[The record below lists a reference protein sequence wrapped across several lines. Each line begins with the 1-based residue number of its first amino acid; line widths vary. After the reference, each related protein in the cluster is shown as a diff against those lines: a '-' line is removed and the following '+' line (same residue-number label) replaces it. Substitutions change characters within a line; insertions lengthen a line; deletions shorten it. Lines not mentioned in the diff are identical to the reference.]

1 MAPKREIFFNF
12 IGDASKLER
21 AVDKATGSL
30 GKVETKTDRLAAKMN
45 TFGKG
50 LTAGVTLPVVAAFG
64 VGFKSL
70 IENETLL
77 AQTQAVIDSTGGAAG
92 TSADDVL
99 GLANE
104 LSNLSGAAHESIVE
118 GQNML
123 LTFTNIRNEAGEGN
137 DVFDQSTKTLLDMS
151 TATGQDMQSAAV
163 QLGKALNDPIA
174 GVAALNRVGV
184 QFTDEQKE
192 QIKVLQES
200 GDVMGAQKIILA
212 ELEGQ
217 FGGSA
222 EAAGDTMAGSINRL
236 KNSFEEIARSLAS
249 FLVPILGALAG
260 LLSSV
265 TSWFN
270 NLSPGVK
277 SLVGPLL
284 GVAAAV
290 GPVLLIGEKLVTS
303 FGKIQDAYGKLSK
316 AMAKHPYVVIILA
329 TIAIVTLIVANWDKI
344 KAFLLAIWEAIKGA
358 ATAAWD
364 FVKGAVETAINFVT
378 DLFLNF
384 TGPGL
389 LIKHWDTI
397 REGIQGVV
405 NFFTEK
411 WDAVVTFF
419 TGLPDRIF
427 ETASD
432 IWTEVRAQ
440 IQSVVDFFT
449 EKWDG
454 IVTFFEELPGK
465 IFDTASDIWDEVRA
479 QIQSVIDFFKE
490 QWDGIVTFYTG
501 LPGRITE
508 AAKGMWDGITDAF
521 KGAVNVIIRAWN
533 RLKFTIGGQ
542 HVSLPFGLGFDIPT
556 VTLQLPAIKEL
567 HTGGIFRAP
576 RPGGEGLA
584 LLKDRE
590 RVTPADRIEP
600 FGDETGRGLVIQLI
614 VDGKVLAESLIA
626 HEAAI
631 A

>member
-12 IGDASKLER
+12 IGDASKLEQ

-92 TSADDVL
+92 TSAGDVL

-137 DVFDQSTKTLLDMS
+137 DVFDQATKALLNMS
-151 TATGQDMQSAAV
+151 TATGQDMKTGAV

-184 QFTDEQKE
+184 QFTDEQEE

-200 GDVMGAQKIILA
+200 GDIMGAQKVILG
-212 ELEGQ
+212 ELETQ

-260 LLSSV
+260 ILSSV

-284 GVAAAV
+284 GVAAAI
-290 GPVLLIGEKLVTS
+290 GPLLLAGAVMIQMWKKVKLAFLV
-303 FGKIQDAYGKLSK
+303 IK
-316 AMAKHPYVVIILA
+316 AAMLANPFILLA
-329 TIAIVTLIVANWDKI
+329 AAIVALVILVVLNWDKI
-344 KAFLLAIWEAIKGA
+344 KETLLKVWEAIKSA
-358 ATAAWD
+358 ASTTWD
-364 FVKGAVETAINFVT
+364 FIKGAVETAINFVT

-389 LIKHWDTI
+389 ILKHWDSI

-411 WDAVVTFF
+411 WDETVTFF
-419 TGLPDRIF
+419 TELPGRIF
-427 ETASD
+427 QTATD
-432 IWTEVRAQ
+432 IWDEVYVQ
-440 IQSVVDFFT
+440 IEKVIKFFKD
-449 EKWDG
+449 EWDG
-454 IVTFFEELPGK
+454 IVTFFTELPGK
-465 IFDTASDIWDEVRA
+465 
-479 QIQSVIDFFKE
+479 
-490 QWDGIVTFYTG
+490 
-501 LPGRITE
+501 ITE
-508 AAKGMWDGITDAF
+508 AAKGMWDGITKAF
-521 KGAVNVIIRAWN
+521 KGAVNVIIRGWN

-542 HVSLPFGLGFDIPT
+542 HIGIPFGLGFDIPT
-556 VTLQLPAIKEL
+556 FTLKLPAIDEL

-590 RVTPADRIEP
+590 RVTPAARIEP
-600 FGDETGRGLVIQLI
+600 FGGETGRGLVIQLI

-626 HEAAI
+626 HEAAL

>member
-12 IGDASKLER
+12 IGDSSKLER
-21 AVDKATGSL
+21 AAGIAGGSL
-30 GKVETKTDRLAAKMN
+30 DKVGTKTDRLAAKMN
-45 TFGKG
+45 KFGKG

-70 IENETLL
+70 IENEALL
-77 AQTQAVIDSTGGAAG
+77 AQTQAVIDSTGAAANVTG
-92 TSADDVL
+92 DEVL
-99 GLANE
+99 GLAND
-104 LSNLSGAAHESIVE
+104 LSDLSGAAHENIVE
-118 GQNML
+118 GANML
-123 LTFTNIRNEAGEGN
+123 LTFKNIRNEVGEGN

-151 TATGQDMQSAAV
+151 IATGQDMQSAAV

-236 KNSFEEIARSLAS
+236 KNSFEEIARSLAL

-260 LLSSV
+260 ILSSV

-290 GPVLLIGEKLVTS
+290 GPLLLAG
-303 FGKIQDAYGKLSK
+303 A
-316 AMAKHPYVVIILA
+316 AMIRMWKKVKVAFLLLQTTMAANPFILLA
-329 TIAIVTLIVANWDKI
+329 AAIVALVILVVLNWDKI
-344 KAFLLAIWEAIKGA
+344 KETLLKVWEAIKSA
-358 ATAAWD
+358 ASTTWD
-364 FVKGAVETAINFVT
+364 FIKGAVETAINFVT

-389 LIKHWDTI
+389 LIKHWDKI

-411 WDAVVTFF
+411 WD
-419 TGLPDRIF
+419 
-427 ETASD
+427 ET
-432 IWTEVRAQ
+432 
-440 IQSVVDFFT
+440 VDFFT
-449 EKWDG
+449 K
-454 IVTFFEELPGK
+454 LPGR
-465 IFDTASDIWDEVRA
+465 IFKTASDIWDEVYI
-479 QIQSVIDFFKE
+479 QIDTVIQYFKDEWDGFVEFFTELPGKLFE
-490 QWDGIVTFYTG
+490 TAEDIWDEVYIQIDTVIQYFKDEWGGIVTFFTE
-501 LPGRITE
+501 LPGKITT
-508 AAKGMWDGITDAF
+508 AAVGMWDGITAAF
-521 KGAVNVIIRAWN
+521 KSAINTIIRAWN
-533 RLKFTIGGQ
+533 RLELKIGGQ
-542 HVSLPFGLGFDIPT
+542 RVPLPFGRSFNIAS
-556 VTLQLPAIKEL
+556 VTLSTPNIEEL

-614 VDGKVLAESLIA
+614 VDGKVLAESLIS
-626 HEAAI
+626 HEAAL